1 MLVDIQLDRYEH
13 VLMRRDIGLTRREHV
28 VRLLLA
34 RIRNGELRAGE
45 RLAGES
51 RLAREFN
58 VSRGTIRQ
66 ALSDLQ
72 EQQLITTR
80 AGLGSFITFDGAQLD
95 AGIGWARALA
105 DSGTRVTTEMRSIES
120 VSRGDVPDLPDDVV
134 LEEGIAIRRVRRT
147 PGSVVS
153 YECAMVPAKSILADL
168 PQTGLVDDS
177 LASTLRAAGLVAV
190 RGRQTVG
197 VAPLDERHA
206 RILERTIGT
215 PFLRTVRTA
224 LDSGGELVEHV
235 VSFLDP
241 EHFRLELTFGD
252 DA

>member
-1 MLVDIQLDRYEH
+1 
-13 VLMRRDIGLTRREHV
+13 REQV
-28 VRLLLA
+28 VRMLLA
-34 RIRNGELRAGE
+34 RIRNGELRTGE

-51 RLAREFN
+51 RLAQEFN

-66 ALSDLQ
+66 ALADLQ
-72 EQQLITTR
+72 EQQMITTR

-105 DSGTRVTTEMRSIES
+105 DSGSHVTTEVRSIEP
-120 VSRGDVPDLPDDVV
+120 VSRAALPDLPDDVS
-134 LEEGIAIRRVRRT
+134 LDAGIAIRRVRRT
-147 PGSVVS
+147 PGGTVVS
-153 YECAMVPAKSILADL
+153 YECATVPSTGILADI
-168 PQTGLVDDS
+168 PQTGLVDES

-197 VAPLDERHA
+197 VEPLDDRHA
-206 RILERTIGT
+206 AILEHAVGM

-224 LDSGGELVEHV
+224 LDSEGGLVEHV
-235 VSFLDP
+235 VSLLDP

>member
-1 MLVDIQLDRYEH
+1 MT
-13 VLMRRDIGLTRREHV
+13 RDLALTRREHV
-28 VRLLLA
+28 VRMLLA
-34 RIRNGELRAGE
+34 RIRNGELRTGE

-51 RLAREFN
+51 RLAKEFN

-66 ALSDLQ
+66 ALADLQ

-80 AGLGSFITFDGAQLD
+80 AGLGSFITFDGTQLD

-105 DSGTRVTTEMRSIES
+105 DSGTQVTTEVQSIEP
-120 VSRGDVPDLPDDVV
+120 VSRGDVPDLPDDVS
-134 LEEGIAIRRVRRT
+134 LEGGIAIRRVRRT
-147 PGSVVS
+147 PDRVVS
-153 YECAMVPAKSILADL
+153 YECATVPPTGILADL
-168 PQTGLVDDS
+168 PRTGLVDDS

-197 VAPLDERHA
+197 VAPLDERHG
-206 RILERTIGT
+206 RILERTVGT

-224 LDSGGELVEHV
+224 LDSEGELVEHV